1 MSFRR
6 SFHYV
11 LLGTVCLSCLSAPL
25 PALAGADVDAA
36 RKAVRL
42 RQFEQAFSLYEK
54 AAQAGHPDAQYEIA
68 MLYARGRGTEKND
81 NRARLWLERA
91 ARQGHPGA
99 SYLLSQKLRDND
111 PERADTLLQSA
122 AVQGYATAAKHLEF
136 SSNGSN
142 QGAPDAT
149 TLAARW
155 FNAARSDDTR
165 RLETLLEQGAD
176 LTLTNAAG
184 RNALFI
190 AVESG
195 SKRTVRWLIRQ
206 QIDVNHRDKFGLS
219 AAQTALESRQ
229 PDMLKILLE
238 AGADT
243 AYTMNNGDNLLHY
256 ALRLN
261 QTDSAQLLIRH
272 GVAVNQK
279 NKQGWTPL
287 DIAQHKNM
295 DRAVTALQRRQA
307 VNGAGSQPAVIL
319 PNVQLL
325 AEQMS
330 DASTLSP
337 LASAVVNGNNP
348 LLEQLVKRNPDS
360 LHEPLP
366 DGLSLLG
373 LAVRHN
379 DPAMVATLLA
389 LGADVNAGAYRGMT
403 ALHVAARLEQDD
415 MLETLLDH
423 GADPLI
429 QDDTGR
435 DVIHA
440 AIDQKR
446 DRQALVLLQ
455 QLQARGLD
463 RKSVK
468 EHGVPVDT
476 YLLSAVQHRLGTVI
490 DELLPLA
497 GHAEAVDNAGRNALW
512 FAARDMNSALVKRLL
527 QAGVSPV
534 QTDKLGRTP
543 FLIAVEHGCRDCAQL
558 LLPLDDV
565 NRQTASGNTALMTAA
580 HNGDHQAVRWLIDQ
594 GAELEIRNQQGNTA
608 IMEAV
613 NGNAIAVVKTL
624 VEANANVSRKNRFG
638 SSAVDLAKQVSPEML
653 SLVRSRSVLG
663 FF

>member
-1 MSFRR
+1 MLLIDCPHCGPRAEIEFSYGGEAHIARPEEPEELTDQEWADYVFMRR
-6 SFHYV
+6 NPKGV
-11 LLGTVCLSCLSAPL
+11 V
-25 PALAGADVDAA
+25 
-36 RKAVRL
+36 
-42 RQFEQAFSLYEK
+42 
-54 AAQAGHPDAQYEIA
+54 
-68 MLYARGRGTEKND
+68 
-81 NRARLWLERA
+81 LERWVHA
-91 ARQGHPGA
+91 HGCR
-99 SYLLSQKLRDND
+99 
-111 PERADTLLQSA
+111 
-122 AVQGYATAAKHLEF
+122 
-136 SSNGSN
+136 
-142 QGAPDAT
+142 
-149 TLAARW
+149 RW
-155 FNAARSDDTR
+155 FNAARGDDTR
-165 RLETLLEQGAD
+165 RLETLMEQGAD
-176 LTLTNAAG
+176 LGLTNAAG

-195 SKRTVRWLIRQ
+195 RKRTVRWLIRQ
-206 QIDVNHRDKFGLS
+206 GVDVNHRDKFGLS

-229 PDMLKILLE
+229 PDILKILLE
-238 AGADT
+238 AGADIT
-243 AYTMNNGDNLLHY
+243 YTMSNGDNLLHY

-272 GVAVNQK
+272 GIAVNQK

-295 DRAVTALQRRQA
+295 GRAVTALQRRQA
-307 VNGAGSQPAVIL
+307 VNGAGSQPPIIL

-337 LASAVVNGNNP
+337 LASAVVNGNNA
-348 LLEQLVKRNPDS
+348 LLEQLVKRDPDS

-379 DPAMVATLLA
+379 DPAMVDALLA
-389 LGADVNAGAYRGMT
+389 LGVDVNAGAYKGTT
-403 ALHVAARLEQDD
+403 ALHVAARLERDD
-415 MLETLLDH
+415 MLEMLLDH
-423 GADPLI
+423 GADPLL
-429 QDDTGR
+429 QDDTGK

-455 QLQARGLD
+455 QLQDRGYD
-463 RKSVK
+463 RQSVQK
-468 EHGVPVDT
+468 HRIPVDT

-490 DELLPLA
+490 EKLLPLA
-497 GHAEAVDNAGRNALW
+497 GHAEAVDSSGRNALW

-527 QAGVSPV
+527 QAGVPPV
-534 QTDKLGRTP
+534 QADKLGRTP
-543 FLIAVEHGCRDCAQL
+543 FLVAVEHGCQACAHL
-558 LLPLDDV
+558 LLPLDNV
-565 NRQTASGNTALMTAA
+565 NRQTASGNSALMIAA

-594 GAELEIRNQQGNTA
+594 GAELEMRNRQGNTA

-613 NGNAIAVVKTL
+613 NGNAVAVVKIL